1 MMKKELH
8 GNSGVEIFN
17 ENFIGGAQQQ
27 TWESRRNN

>member
-17 ENFIGGAQQQ
+17 ENFIWGAQEQIY
-27 TWESRRNN
+27 ESRRNN